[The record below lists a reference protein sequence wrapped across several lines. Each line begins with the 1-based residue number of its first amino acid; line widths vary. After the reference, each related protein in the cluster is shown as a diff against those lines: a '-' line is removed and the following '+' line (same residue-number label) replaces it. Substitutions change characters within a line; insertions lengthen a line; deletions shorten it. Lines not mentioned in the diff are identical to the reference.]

1 MPALTR
7 KTVDGVAGSVAV
19 TGLVIGTALNNAW
32 ALLWC
37 SLVSMIVGIALY
49 SRVDRP
55 RVPMLLFSMGAALII
70 AAMVVVWMMHRH

>member
-1 MPALTR
+1 MAALNR

-19 TGLVIGTALNNAW
+19 TGLVIGTALNSAW

-55 RVPMLLFSMGAALII
+55 RIPMLLVSMGAALII
-70 AAMVVVWMMHRH
+70 AAMVVVWVMHRH

>member
-1 MPALTR
+1 MAALSR
-7 KTVDGVAGSVAV
+7 KTVDGVAGSVVLA
-19 TGLVIGTALNNAW
+19 GLLIGTALNNAW

-37 SLVSMIVGIALY
+37 SLVAMVVGIALY

-55 RVPMLLFSMGAALII
+55 RVPVLLFSMGAAVIV

>member
-1 MPALTR
+1 VAALSR
-7 KTVDGVAGSVAV
+7 KAVADLAASVMV
-19 TGLVIGTALNNAW
+19 VGLLIGTTLNNPW

-55 RVPMLLFSMGAALII
+55 RVPMLLFSMGATLII
-70 AAMVVVWMMHRH
+70 AAMVVVWVMHRH